1 MPPMNAPA
9 LQKFAALVLLLA
21 LAGAIGLA
29 VVQYSRLGEVRRR
42 IDRLDGRV
50 NEVLARE
57 STGAGDEDDIAG
69 RLDDLRRANEALGK
83 RLDTLLLRTTANT
96 KRLDS
101 IEAGDLEDLGLEDYV
116 EQKVGETLG
125 QGTTLNTRRP
135 DLDRVAEYL
144 GLSDRQRARVAD
156 IIDRSKDDVWKLMQ
170 ETGADGR
177 SLSEGVKEAL
187 TAPVAPEKKN
197 EAMADQLFNHGPA
210 GSEDSYFTHMMDIR
224 AEALDTFQGTLTAEQ
239 QAKWKGMGF
248 DLFAIQTGYT
258 PFRKAVQEAVAGTR

>member
-9 LQKFAALVLLLA
+9 FQKFAALVLLLA

-29 VVQYSRLGEVRRR
+29 VVQYSRLGEVRWR

-50 NEVLARE
+50 NELLARE

-69 RLDDLRRANEALGK
+69 RLDDLRRANEALG
-83 RLDTLLLRTTANT
+83 

-197 EAMADQLFNHGPA
+197 EAMADQLFNHGPV